1 MLETQMCRLVGSGK
15 YGDVDVDF
23 LTTVGNGKNFSLNI
37 SQGLSPTYWFPLG
50 NSSPHV
56 RSPQFQTPQHP
67 AASAMFPLAKNNGGL
82 LLRGRQTT

>member
-1 MLETQMCRLVGSGK
+1 MLETQMSRLVGSEK
-15 YGDVDVDF
+15 VGDVDVDF
-23 LTTVGNGKNFSLNI
+23 LIAVGNGKIFSLNI
-37 SQGLSPTYWFPLG
+37 SQGLSPTYWVLLG

-67 AASAMFPLAKNNGGL
+67 ATSAVFPLAKNNGDL